1 VTAGLAPLAQ
11 LIQRESGI
19 ALGPDRLPALAAAAR
34 RVAPGS
40 DPDQVLS
47 AAADPRG
54 GSALLERLVDEVT
67 VKETFFF
74 RHTDD
79 IDGIDWRALYDAALL
94 AGRGEVRVWSAA
106 CATGE
111 EVYTL
116 AIVACEAFATPRP
129 PVRILGTDIAPS
141 ALARARRGL
150 YGARSVARVPPGAR
164 ARHLI
169 DQEAVHAVADHLRAL
184 VRFERHNLARD
195 PTPPAG
201 EAAFD
206 LILCRNVLIYLEPP
220 DVRRAVRGL
229 EHALAAGGR
238 LVLGSADRLCGLV
251 DLVDAHPPHANGVSP
266 TDARRAARRRE
277 RLERRPREGSRPRR
291 AVPPQA
297 ATRSP
302 REGSRPPGQAVPPA
316 AAPSAVDALRAADAG
331 RLDDAAR
338 AARAALERDGLD
350 SAAHY
355 VNGVIELDR
364 GDAPAAVVALRRA
377 LFLQPGFALAAF
389 ALGRAQDMLGRPD
402 AAARAYAHGLRTLEY
417 LPFVHPELLG
427 DAAPGDLATACRA
440 RLEALRVTPAIN
452 GEANP

>member
-1 VTAGLAPLAQ
+1 MTAGLAPLAQ

-47 AAADPRG
+47 AAADPG

-206 LILCRNVLIYLEPP
+206 LILCRNVLIYLDPP

-238 LVLGSADRLCGLV
+238 LVLGSADRLCGLA
-251 DLVDAHPPHANGVSP
+251 DLVDAHPPGANGVSP
-266 TDARRAARRRE
+266 SDARRAARRRE
-277 RLERRPREGSRPRR
+277 RLERRPRP
-291 AVPPQA
+291 A
-297 ATRSP
+297 AT
-302 REGSRPPGQAVPPA
+302 
-316 AAPSAVDALRAADAG
+316 PSAVDALRAVDAG

-364 GDAPAAVVALRRA
+364 GDAPAAVLALRRA
-377 LFLQPGFALAAF
+377 LFLQPAFALAAF

-402 AAARAYAHGLRTLEY
+402 AAARAYAHGLRTLEH
-417 LPFVHPELLG
+417 LPIVHPELLG

-440 RLEALRVTPAIN
+440 RLEALGVTPTLN

>member
-184 VRFERHNLARD
+184 VRFERHNLVRD

-206 LILCRNVLIYLEPP
+206 LILCRNVLIYLDPP

-238 LVLGSADRLCGLV
+238 LVLGSADRLCGLA
-251 DLVDAHPPHANGVSP
+251 DLVDAHPRHANGVSP
-266 TDARRAARRRE
+266 SDARRAARRRE
-277 RLERRPREGSRPRR
+277 RLERRPRP
-291 AVPPQA
+291 A
-297 ATRSP
+297 AT
-302 REGSRPPGQAVPPA
+302 
-316 AAPSAVDALRAADAG
+316 PSAVDALRAVDAG

-364 GDAPAAVVALRRA
+364 GDAPAAVLALRRA
-377 LFLQPGFALAAF
+377 LFLQPAFALAAF
-389 ALGRAQDMLGRPD
+389 ALGRAHDMLGRPD
-402 AAARAYAHGLRTLEY
+402 AAARAYAHGLRTLEH
-417 LPFVHPELLG
+417 LPIVHPELLG

-440 RLEALRVTPAIN
+440 RLEALGVTPTLN

>member
-1 VTAGLAPLAQ
+1 MTAGLAPLAQ

-184 VRFERHNLARD
+184 VRFERHNLVRD

-206 LILCRNVLIYLEPP
+206 LILCRNVLIYLDPP

-238 LVLGSADRLCGLV
+238 LVLGSADRLCGLAA
-251 DLVDAHPPHANGVSP
+251 LVDAHPPHANGVSP
-266 TDARRAARRRE
+266 SDARRAARRRE
-277 RLERRPREGSRPRR
+277 RLERRSRP
-291 AVPPQA
+291 V
-297 ATRSP
+297 AT
-302 REGSRPPGQAVPPA
+302 
-316 AAPSAVDALRAADAG
+316 PSAVDALRAVDAG

-377 LFLQPGFALAAF
+377 LFLQPAFALAAF
-389 ALGRAQDMLGRPD
+389 ALGRAQDMLGRPN
-402 AAARAYAHGLRTLEY
+402 AAARAYAHGLRTLEH
-417 LPFVHPELLG
+417 LPVVHPELLG
-427 DAAPGDLATACRA
+427 DAAPGDLATACRT
-440 RLEALRVTPAIN
+440 RLEALGATPAIN

>member
-40 DPDQVLS
+40 DLDQVLS
-47 AAADPRG
+47 VAADPCR

-79 IDGIDWRALYDAALL
+79 LDGIDWRALHHAALL
-94 AGRGEVRVWSAA
+94 AGRSEVRVWSAA

-116 AIVACEAFATPRP
+116 AIVACEAFATSRP

-150 YGARSVARVPPGAR
+150 YGARSVARVPVGMR

-184 VRFERHNLARD
+184 VRFERHNLVRD

-206 LILCRNVLIYLEPP
+206 LILCRNVLIYLDPP

-229 EHALAAGGR
+229 EHALAPGGR
-238 LVLGSADRLCGLV
+238 LVLGSADRLCGLA
-251 DLVDAHPPHANGVSP
+251 DLVDAHPPPTNGVSP

-277 RLERRPREGSRPRR
+277 RLERRPRP
-291 AVPPQA
+291 A
-297 ATRSP
+297 ATS
-302 REGSRPPGQAVPPA
+302 
-316 AAPSAVDALRAADAG
+316 SAVDALRAADAG
-331 RLDDAAR
+331 RLEDAAR

-355 VNGVIELDR
+355 VTGVIELDR

-377 LFLQPGFALAAF
+377 LFLQPAFALAAF

-402 AAARAYAHGLRTLEY
+402 AAARAYAQGCGPSSTCRSSTPSSSGTLR
-417 LPFVHPELLG
+417 P
-427 DAAPGDLATACRA
+427 ATSRRRA
-440 RLEALRVTPAIN
+440 VRGWRRSA
-452 GEANP
+452 